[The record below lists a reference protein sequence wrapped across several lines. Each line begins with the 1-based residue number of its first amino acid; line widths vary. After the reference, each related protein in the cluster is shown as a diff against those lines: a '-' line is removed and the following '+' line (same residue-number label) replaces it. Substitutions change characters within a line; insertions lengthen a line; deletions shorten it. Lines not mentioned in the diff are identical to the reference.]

1 MKKIL
6 VTALGLFTVTAA
18 DTYAQGVSGM
28 VSNIAQEKQFSAN
41 VYLELE
47 HDDNIRKTNTN
58 EESDI
63 QQLVGV
69 AINYTYI
76 SKALDMGIGYA
87 LTHEEYAD
95 DSFEGKTRLEGNARV
110 QISTNPARYSWLI
123 QHDQS
128 IGNSNNRNAD
138 TPNNLE
144 QRSVLTTGPNVNLQL
159 SRVDTLSATFRY
171 VDVRFDEQSNNDTQR
186 EQAQLSW
193 NHLLSPRSNVGLTA
207 SYVEV
212 EGDTPASGYNQQKFG
227 LTYVSQIKY
236 GSYSLS
242 GGQTKLERDV
252 TGIEDTDGSYY
263 SASFNTT
270 WSGSSLGFS
279 ANRDVTDSSIGLS
292 QSFSAGSGFQN
303 GDTNF
308 DNIDIVTRTRYQIFY
323 NRRNVDGRL
332 GMSAQLARDEQS
344 FDTLL
349 TDQESQSASIAF
361 DYALSQNLNTSV
373 SYRYEKNKYLDEP
386 LLGEDKAQVV
396 SLGLDHSVGQQ
407 WSFSYSISYDEREN
421 SIDVNRDYQSLR
433 TAVRV
438 NYQFR

>member
-6 VTALGLFTVTAA
+6 VTALGIFTVTAA

-28 VSNIAQEKQFSAN
+28 VNNIAQEKQFSAN
-41 VYLELE
+41 AYLELE
-47 HDDNIRKTNTN
+47 YDDNIRKTKTN

-63 QQLVGV
+63 QELVGV
-69 AINYTYI
+69 AINYSYV
-76 SKALDMGIGYA
+76 SRSLDMGLGYE

-95 DSFEGKTRLEGNARV
+95 DSFEGKTRLQGNARV

-128 IGNSNNRNAD
+128 IANTNNRNAD
-138 TPNNLE
+138 TPNNLDM
-144 QRSVLTTGPNVNLQL
+144 RSVFTTGPNVNLQP
-159 SRVDTLSATFRY
+159 SPVDTLSAVFRY
-171 VDVRFDEQSNNDTQR
+171 VDVRFDEQSDNDTQR

-193 NHLLSPRSNVGLTA
+193 NHLLSPRSTVGLSV

-212 EGDTPASGYNQQKFG
+212 EGDTPTSGYNQQKFG
-227 LTYVSQIKY
+227 VNYNSQIKY

-242 GGQTKLERDV
+242 GGTTSLERDV
-252 TGIEDTDGSYY
+252 DGIDDVDGSYY

-292 QSFSAGSGFQN
+292 QNFSAGSGFQN

-308 DNIDIVTRTRYQIFY
+308 DAIDIVTRTRYQIFY
-323 NRRNVDGRL
+323 TRRNVDGRL
-332 GMSAQLARDEQS
+332 GMSVQLAHDEED

-349 TDQESQSASIAF
+349 TDQESQSGSIAF
-361 DYALSQNLNTSV
+361 DYALSQNMNTSIGF
-373 SYRYEKNKYLDEP
+373 RYEKNKFLDEP
-386 LLGEDKAQVV
+386 LLGEDETQEI
-396 SLGLDHSVGQQ
+396 SLELDHTVGQQ
-407 WSFSYSISYDEREN
+407 WGFTYSIVHDDREN
-421 SIDVNRDYQSLR
+421 NVDAGREYQSLR
-433 TAVRV
+433 AAVRV
-438 NYQFR
+438 NYQLR